1 MIRMLFDA
9 YSLLVLVAVILSWT
23 RAAPDN
29 PIRKITDATVEP
41 VLEPIRR
48 VIPPI
53 AGLLLLVH
61 FARFCKKHT
70 LPLVAKELEETEL
83 KRRYRQQKR

>member
-1 MIRMLFDA
+1 VIRMLFDA

-53 AGLLLLVH
+53 AGLDVSPLILLLGL
-61 FARFCKKHT
+61 R
-70 LPLVAKELEETEL
+70 LLRSLL
-83 KRRYRQQKR
+83 LGGL